1 VPAALELLCDCVINP
16 AFLPEELAEQ
26 KQRLQLLLSN
36 PEVQLTI
43 LTEVRVQWVCVGVV

>member
-16 AFLPEELAEQ
+16 AFLPEELDEQ

-43 LTEVRVQWVCVGVV
+43 LTEVR